1 MAVEKASRSVPPAD
15 TFSGMDSSRVE
26 PSGPR
31 ETETLEDDRANG
43 AAAPDAGVASDRCAA
58 ADSFHD
64 AGRLCSCGCGDRS
77 RSVSGI
83 RSEHSERSSEL

>member
-1 MAVEKASRSVPPAD
+1 MAVEKESRSAPPD
-15 TFSGMDSSRVE
+15 TFRGMESSRVE

-31 ETETLEDDRANG
+31 DTETLEDDRASG
-43 AAAPDAGVASDRCAA
+43 AGPASIRRAA

-64 AGRLCSCGCGDRS
+64 TGRLCCGGCGECS
-77 RSVSGI
+77 CSVSGI